1 MSTFTAKSCAK
12 VDPVKDMHLEAGLA
26 AVFVEAPSD
35 IVSGDDAVVPNSA
48 WEGLCSAYDALDSAF
63 Q

>member
-1 MSTFTAKSCAK
+1 
-12 VDPVKDMHLEAGLA
+12 MHLEAGLA

-35 IVSGDDAVVPNSA
+35 IRSGASAVVPNAA
-48 WEGLCSAYDALDSAF
+48 WEGLCKAYYALGSAF